1 MFNRAKL
8 NTTKR
13 DKRRKG
19 MRMIMLDVAS
29 IMLFLIINALA
40 VLVVGFVLCNLDSK
54 TPAQF
59 SLPVMQLTHITRS
72 NSLMINEHYINT
84 KTGERFVKTGK
95 QWRSA
100 TTGRFV
106 SAKHIGV

>member
-19 MRMIMLDVAS
+19 MKMIMLDVAA
-29 IMLFLIINALA
+29 IMLFLILNALA
-40 VLVVGFVLCNLDSK
+40 VLVVGFVLCNLDAK

-59 SLPVMQLTHITRS
+59 SVPVMQRTHVTLSS
-72 NSLMINEHYINT
+72 NLMMNEHYLNT
-84 KTGERFVKTGK
+84 LTGERFVKTGK